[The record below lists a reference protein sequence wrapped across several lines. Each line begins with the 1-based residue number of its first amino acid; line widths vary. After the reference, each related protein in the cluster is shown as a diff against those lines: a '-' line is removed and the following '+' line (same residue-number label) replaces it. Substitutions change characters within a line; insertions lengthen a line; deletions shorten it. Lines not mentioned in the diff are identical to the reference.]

1 MDKETKKKLTEL
13 IESSIKAEGAFF
25 EHYDK
30 YDRKGRVLWEKRNST
45 RKKLDEFISKL

>member
-1 MDKETKKKLTEL
+1 MDKETKKKLIEL

-30 YDRKGRVLWEKRNST
+30 YDRKGRELWEKRNST
-45 RKKLDEFISKL
+45 KKELDEFVYKL